1 MPVDGSEAVA
11 ENFIEGDALTSIL
24 RAKQPGRVV
33 DLRAPAARAKAP
45 LAGSQTVTLEDLAAG
60 LKGNTL
66 PVLLVAD
73 HEVFA
78 RTARQ
83 KLIELAVP
91 SGQIFVVRRSGGDPT
106 GAQEAGRAKV
116 IKRVSSVSLTSLG
129 AGRYRRAL

>member
-33 DLRAPAARAKAP
+33 DLRAAAARAKAP

-78 RTARQ
+78 RAARQ

-91 SGQIFVVRRSGGDPT
+91 SGQIFVVRGGAAAIQQARKKQ
-106 GAQEAGRAKV
+106 GAPK
-116 IKRVSSVSLTSLG
+116 
-129 AGRYRRAL
+129 